1 MNDIKKCFLFILST
15 IGIIFDKYSLF
26 FILVIVAIIFDVVTG
41 IVKSII
47 CKNPLNSKTAFNGFL
62 RKTTELI
69 AVGFGVYIDVG
80 VVELLKQCNY
90 TIPFKLPF
98 CTIISCYI
106 IINECIS
113 IIDNIININPKLIP
127 NKIKQF
133 FIGMSEK

>member
-1 MNDIKKCFLFILST
+1 MNNLKRMLLFILST
-15 IGIIFDKYSLF
+15 IGIIFDKYGLF
-26 FILVIVAIIFDVVTG
+26 FILVIIAIIFDVVTG
-41 IVKSII
+41 IVKSVI
-47 CKNPLNSKTAFNGFL
+47 KKEKLNTEKAFSGFL

-80 VVELLKQCNY
+80 VVELLNQCNY
-90 TIPFKLPF
+90 TIPFRLPF

-127 NKIKQF
+127 IKVKQF
-133 FIGMSEK
+133 FAEMSDK